1 MNEVAV
7 VIPAFNE
14 SSTIRGVAARARSQC
29 DLVIVV
35 DDGSAEPLA
44 NVLDGLD
51 ITVIEHPVN
60 RGKAAAICSGAQAA
74 VEAGAKVIITLDG
87 DGQHR
92 PEDLPAF
99 LQLAGEHPGS
109 IVIGVRT
116 GDHSQRPAARYRANQ
131 IADFWISWAAG
142 YPIQDSQSG
151 FRLYPVAVFE
161 NLDLQTSKR
170 HGFVFESEI
179 LIDAANKGIGSQS
192 LEIPDIGAEVMRPSH
207 FRPVADITS
216 ITLMV
221 GGRLIRRGLYLP
233 GLYRSFIRPRVKK
246 VAPPGFDR
254 DALLALMLSL
264 LLGVATMGVLYCWFI
279 YRVHRT
285 AALAPDSCP
294 DTDAVIVLGHQLD
307 NGQLGA
313 EFELRLQRAL
323 LLCQVNQDADIYIAG
338 GGSSAGL
345 TEAEVGRRYLVS
357 AGVSDERVRREDI
370 STNTVENLAEIR
382 PMLAAYKNAALVTS
396 RYHLERSMTVAEGME
411 MALRPCGAESRY
423 SFQATFPKAFVEA
436 FFLHWYWSGRVF
448 GSLTR
453 NNRILGKLGMVR

>member
-1 MNEVAV
+1 MNEVAIV
-7 VIPAFNE
+7 VPAFNE
-14 SSTIRGVAARARSQC
+14 SSTIRDVATRARSQC
-29 DLVIVV
+29 DIVIVV
-35 DDGSAEPLA
+35 DDGSAQPLA
-44 NVLDGLD
+44 VVLDGLD
-51 ITVIEHPVN
+51 VTVIEHQVN

-74 VEAGAKVIITLDG
+74 VEAGAKLIVTLDG

-92 PEDLPAF
+92 PEDLPLF
-99 LQLAGEHPGS
+99 LQLAGEYPGS
-109 IVIGVRT
+109 IIIGART
-116 GDHSQRPAARYRANQ
+116 GDRSQRPAARYRANQ

-151 FRLYPVAVFE
+151 FRLYPAGVFAD
-161 NLDLQTSKR
+161 LDLQTSKR

-192 LEIPDIGAEVMRPSH
+192 LEIADIGAEVARPSH
-207 FRPVADITS
+207 FRPVADITN

-264 LLGVATMGVLYCWFI
+264 LVGVATMGVLYLWFI

-285 AALAPDSCP
+285 AALAPDSCL
-294 DTDAVIVLGHQLD
+294 DADAVLVLGYQLD
-307 NGQLGA
+307 NGQLSS
-313 EFELRLQRAL
+313 EFERRLQRVL
-323 LLCQVNQDADIYIAG
+323 LLYQMNPAADIYITG
-338 GGSSAGL
+338 GGIEAGP
-345 TEAEVGRRYLVS
+345 TEAEVGHRYLV
-357 AGVSDERVRREDI
+357 AGGVSGDRVRREDT

-382 PMLAAYKNAALVTS
+382 PMLAVYKNVALVTS
-396 RYHLERSMTVAEGME
+396 RYHLERSMTIAAGME
-411 MALRPCGAESRY
+411 MSLQPCGAESRY
-423 SFQATFPKAFVEA
+423 SFQAVFPKAFIEA

-448 GSLTR
+448 GSITR